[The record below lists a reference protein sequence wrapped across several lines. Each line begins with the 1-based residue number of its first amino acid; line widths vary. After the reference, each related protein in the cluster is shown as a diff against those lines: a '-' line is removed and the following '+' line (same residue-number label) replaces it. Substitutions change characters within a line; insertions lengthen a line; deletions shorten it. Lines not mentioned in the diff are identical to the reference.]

1 MPPKQR
7 YTREEVIATALDVAR
22 KDGLSAVTARDLGK
36 RLGCSSSP
44 VFTAFR
50 NMEEVITETVKA
62 AREMYNDY
70 IEKGLAKKIAFKGAA
85 MQYIRFARN
94 EPRLFDIL
102 FMTAGEKAFSLDDIL
117 PAIDENS
124 DRILKTSQKEYG
136 LSRET
141 AYRLYQDMW
150 IFTHGI
156 ACLYATGVSSM
167 SEAEANERLTEVFA
181 GLLNKLKSDN
191 QGTDSKSV
199 KKSR

>member
-7 YTREEVIATALDVAR
+7 YTREEVIATALDLAR

-50 NMEEVITETVKA
+50 NMDEVISETVKA
-62 AREMYNDY
+62 ARELYNGY
-70 IEKGLAKKIAFKGAA
+70 IEKGLTEEIAFKGAA

-94 EPRLFDIL
+94 EPRLFTIL
-102 FMTAGEKAFSLDDIL
+102 FMTAGETAFSLDDIL
-117 PAIDENS
+117 PAIDDNS
-124 DRILKTSQKEYG
+124 DRILESSQKLYD

-167 SEAEANERLTEVFA
+167 PEAEASERLTEVFS
-181 GLLNKLKSDN
+181 GLLVRV
-191 QGTDSKSV
+191 KSV
-199 KKSR
+199 KNK